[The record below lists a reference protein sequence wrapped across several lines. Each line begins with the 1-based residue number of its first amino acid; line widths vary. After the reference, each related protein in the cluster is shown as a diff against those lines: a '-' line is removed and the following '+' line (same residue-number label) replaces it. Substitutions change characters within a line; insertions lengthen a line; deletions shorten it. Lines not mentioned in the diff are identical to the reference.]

1 MTGSGSN
8 SWEVAYHIIYSTGK
22 LGSSAVDMLLQGEN
36 LYPSPLIRESVE
48 STSPNRFLPP
58 VRSRER
64 TMMMVDEY
72 EEVFRD
78 AQKKD
83 AYTRLKVRCHDLKA
97 RAAA

>member
-1 MTGSGSN
+1 M
-8 SWEVAYHIIYSTGK
+8 
-22 LGSSAVDMLLQGEN
+22 MLLQGEN

-48 STSPNRFLPP
+48 STSPSRFLPP

-78 AQKKD
+78 AQRQWMHAHGLECGVTTSRQGQRRRSVTEID
-83 AYTRLKVRCHDLKA
+83 DHL
-97 RAAA
+97 